1 MAVVSRYIYRF
12 LLSAFILPVV
22 ILLSGCDQSASTPEK
37 NTTQQSPAAERQVL
51 LALFPQNITDS
62 GWNQAGF
69 TGVKTLSEELALNL
83 VYLESVPFRDYEAFY
98 ALVREQIDTRYVG
111 IVMAHGGQYI
121 EPVSRLAQDFPQV
134 NFIVNTNCPGNNA
147 NMGCLSFDWREL
159 GLLSG
164 TLAALKSDNG
174 KIGFIG
180 GMQLPILQQMAT
192 GMRVAALEVN
202 PDIEFYEQY
211 LTSWT
216 DETQAVAIAEQML
229 ADGVDVIAV
238 NADPASRVI
247 YPMLEAKGIAV
258 VGRQLENYASPP
270 STLLANVQL
279 YTPRL
284 IQYGF
289 NQILKGRWEGKL
301 HQFGIKDQV
310 QEVNLVP
317 GALTPEQEKH
327 FKQVYQK
334 VVLDQLEVEQ

>member
-1 MAVVSRYIYRF
+1 MAAACRFFYLF
-12 LLSAFILPVV
+12 LLSAFVV
-22 ILLSGCDQSASTPEK
+22 LSGCDQSGPTSEQNP
-37 NTTQQSPAAERQVL
+37 QQKDSVEERQVL
-51 LALFPQNITDS
+51 LALFPQKVSDS

-69 TGVKTLSEELALNL
+69 TGVQTLSNELELNL
-83 VYLESVPFRDYEAFY
+83 IYLESVPFRDYDAFT
-98 ALVREQIDTRYVG
+98 ALVREQIEANNVD

-121 EPVSRLAQDFPQV
+121 DPISRLARNFPRV
-134 NFIVNTNCPGNNA
+134 HFIVNTNCPGNNA

-164 TLAALKSDNG
+164 TLAALKSESG

-192 GMRVAALEVN
+192 GMRVAALDINPEVQ
-202 PDIEFYEQY
+202 FFEQY

-216 DETQAVAIAEQML
+216 DEAQALAIAEQML

-247 YPMLEAKGIAV
+247 YPLLEEKGIAV
-258 VGRQLENYASPP
+258 VGRQLENYDSPP

-301 HQFGIKDQV
+301 YQFGIKDQV

-317 GALTPEQEKH
+317 DALTPEQVQR
-327 FKQVYQK
+327 FKQIYQK

>member
-1 MAVVSRYIYRF
+1 MAAVCRLFYLL
-12 LLSAFILPVV
+12 LLSTFVA
-22 ILLSGCDQSASTPEK
+22 LSGCDQSQSTSEK
-37 NTTQQSPAAERQVL
+37 SPPQQTSVEDKQVL
-51 LALFPQNITDS
+51 LALFPQKVSDS

-69 TGVKTLSEELALNL
+69 TGVQTLSNELELNFI
-83 VYLESVPFRDYEAFY
+83 YLESVPFIDYEAFS
-98 ALVREQIDTRYVG
+98 ALVRQQIEVNNVD

-121 EPVSRLAQDFPQV
+121 DPVSRLARNFPRV

-159 GLLSG
+159 GLLTG
-164 TLAALKSDNG
+164 TLAALKSETG

-180 GMQLPILQQMAT
+180 GMQLPILEQMAT
-192 GMRVAALEVN
+192 GMRVGALDIN
-202 PDIEFYEQY
+202 PDVQLFEHY

-216 DETQAVAIAEQML
+216 DEVQAMAIAEQML
-229 ADGVDVIAV
+229 ADGVDVISV

-247 YPMLEAKGIAV
+247 YPLLEKKGVAV
-258 VGRQLENYASPP
+258 IGRQLENYDSPP

-289 NQILKGRWEGKL
+289 NQILKGRWQGKL
-301 HQFGIKDQV
+301 YQFGIKDQV
-310 QEVNLVP
+310 QEIHLEP
-317 GALTPEQEKH
+317 KALTPEQAQE

-334 VVLDQLEVEQ
+334 VVLGHLEVER